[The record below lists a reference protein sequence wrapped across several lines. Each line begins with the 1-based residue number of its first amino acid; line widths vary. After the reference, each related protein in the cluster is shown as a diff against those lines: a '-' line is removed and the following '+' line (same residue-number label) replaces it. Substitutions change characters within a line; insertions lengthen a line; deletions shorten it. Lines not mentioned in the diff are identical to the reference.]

1 MAKPSGAVLLG
12 GRRRRRQDPPAGRA
26 ARPVRRRRLALLVGH
41 CLDFGDSALP
51 YLPFSEAFG
60 RLAIES
66 PALASSLVDAA
77 PAIAR
82 LMPQRRML
90 SGPDPIA
97 VPDGPAVDVDASA
110 LMGAGRMDRSELF
123 EAVHS
128 ALETLGQS
136 KPLLIL
142 LEDAHWA
149 DQSTR
154 ELLSFLFS
162 RRFSEPVA
170 IVTSYRSDDLH
181 RRHPL
186 RTTVAEWG
194 RLPGVTRLQL
204 RPLDD
209 ADVRE
214 LVRVLH
220 PAPLPESELRRI
232 VERSEGNAFFTEEL
246 VAAAELG
253 SRLLPTDLADL
264 LLVRLDQLDDA
275 TRLVVR
281 AAAVAGRRVPH
292 ELLAASSTST
302 SSGSNEPC
310 APRSR
315 ATCSCRSAPT
325 AMRSGMPCSPRRSTT
340 TCCPANACGC
350 TVPTSLRCSR
360 VTFPALPP
368 SWPAMP
374 GPLTMRPP
382 RLGQASRPETR
393 R

>member
-1 MAKPSGAVLLG
+1 MT
-12 GRRRRRQDPPAGRA
+12 
-26 ARPVRRRRLALLVGH
+26 
-41 CLDFGDSALP
+41 ALP
-51 YLPFSEAFG
+51 AYLSEAFG

-97 VPDGPAVDVDASA
+97 ISDGPAVDVDASA

-128 ALETLGQS
+128 ALESLGQS

-232 VERSEGNAFFTEEL
+232 IKRSEGDAFFTEEL

-253 SRLLPTDLADL
+253 SRLLPHRPGRSA
-264 LLVRLDQLDDA
+264 A
-275 TRLVVR
+275 R
-281 AAAVAGRRVPH
+281 APRPARRRHPSGGARGRRRGWTDTH
-292 ELLAASSTST
+292 ELLAAVVDLDQL
-302 SSGSNEPC
+302 GLDGPC

-315 ATCSCRSAPT
+315 ATSSCRSAPT

-340 TCCPANACGC
+340 TCCPANACGS

-360 VTFPALPP
+360 VTSPALPP
-368 SWPAMP
+368 SWPGMP

-382 RLGQASRPETR
+382 QRAQASRPETKR
-393 R
+393 